1 MAPGPSNAA
10 VAAGPSTKPPVD
22 RPATS
27 VSETPGA
34 RPLTGARPV
43 PVMVVPPPLLELD
56 PELELELVPLP
67 LVETLR
73 LEAPPLVEPTP
84 PLDVAPG
91 PTQT

>member
-1 MAPGPSNAA
+1 
-10 VAAGPSTKPPVD
+10 
-22 RPATS
+22 
-27 VSETPGA
+27 
-34 RPLTGARPV
+34 
-43 PVMVVPPPLLELD
+43 MVVPPPLLELD